1 MKKKIR
7 LFRNNSR
14 NIYASTLKG
23 ITRKVYSREYPIEIN
38 EKYYDYQSS
47 KAKRFLRMF
56 NDQYRN
62 GITENL
68 EKAHLKAA
76 AIRIHH
82 IFPECLKRQMTAGRG
97 DLYGRIN
104 CKEFCD
110 ELRQIAI
117 NRGL

>member
-1 MKKKIR
+1 
-7 LFRNNSR
+7 
-14 NIYASTLKG
+14 
-23 ITRKVYSREYPIEIN
+23 
-38 EKYYDYQSS
+38 
-47 KAKRFLRMF
+47 MF

-68 EKAHLKAA
+68 EKEHLKAA
-76 AIRIHH
+76 AIHIHH

-104 CKEFCD
+104 CKEFSE